1 MRIAGALT
9 GYELL
14 DAGDGNRLENWNG
27 FVFKRPDPQILWPA
41 VDPTLWKPDA
51 EYLRSKTGGGKWTF
65 RRPIPD
71 TLRVSF
77 GPLRFLVRPTGFKH
91 MGLFPEQAAN
101 WAFLMQAIKAA
112 GRPISV
118 LNLFAYTG
126 GATLAALSAGASV
139 CHVDASKGMVQWARD
154 NASESGL
161 ADAPCR
167 WIVDDCLKFVE
178 REARRGHTYDAIIL
192 DPPSY
197 GRGPDGQLW
206 TLESSVY
213 ELCAKCAQILS
224 DKPLLMMLNT
234 YTTGLTGGVMA
245 AVLSRA
251 AGERFQKP
259 AQADEIGLVAAAGG
273 MVLPAGNTAI
283 LYHEE

>member
-1 MRIAGALT
+1 MRVAGALS

-14 DAGDGNRLENWNG
+14 DTGDGNRLEKWDG

-41 VDPTLWKPDA
+41 AQPALWKPDA
-51 EYLRSKTGGGKWTF
+51 EYLRSKTGGGKWRF
-65 RRPIPD
+65 LRPVPD

-77 GPLRFLVRPTGFKH
+77 GLLRFLIRPTGFKH

-101 WAFLMQAIKAA
+101 WAFLMDAIRAA

-126 GATLAALSAGASV
+126 GATLAALAAGASV

-154 NASESGL
+154 NAAESGL
-161 ADAPCR
+161 SGAPCR
-167 WIVDDCLKFVE
+167 WIVDDCMKFVE
-178 REARRGHTYDAIIL
+178 REARRGRTYDVIIL

-206 TLESSVY
+206 TLENSVY
-213 ELCAKCAQILS
+213 TLCVKCAQILS
-224 DKPLLMMLNT
+224 AQPLLMMLNT

-245 AVLSRA
+245 AVLNRA
-251 AGERFQKP
+251 AGSRFHRP
-259 AQADEIGLVAAAGG
+259 AQADEIGLAAMAGG
-273 MVLPAGNTAI
+273 TVLPAGNTAI
-283 LYHEE
+283 LYNKE

>member
-1 MRIAGALT
+1 MRVAGALS

-14 DAGDGNRLENWNG
+14 DTGDGNRLEKWDG

-41 VDPTLWKPDA
+41 AQPALWKPDA
-51 EYLRSKTGGGKWTF
+51 EYLRSKTGGGKWRF
-65 RRPIPD
+65 LRPVPD

-77 GPLRFLVRPTGFKH
+77 GLLRFLIRPTGFKH

-101 WAFLMQAIKAA
+101 WAFLMEAIRAA

-126 GATLAALSAGASV
+126 GATLAALAAGASV

-154 NASESGL
+154 NAAESGL
-161 ADAPCR
+161 SGAPCR
-167 WIVDDCLKFVE
+167 WIVDDCMKFVE
-178 REARRGHTYDAIIL
+178 REARRGRTYDVIIL

-206 TLESSVY
+206 TLENSVY
-213 ELCAKCAQILS
+213 TLCVKCAQILS
-224 DKPLLMMLNT
+224 AQPLLMMLNT

-245 AVLSRA
+245 AVLNRA
-251 AGERFQKP
+251 AGSRFHRP
-259 AQADEIGLVAAAGG
+259 AQADEIGLAAMAGG
-273 MVLPAGNTAI
+273 TVLPAGNTAI
-283 LYHEE
+283 LYNKE

>member
-1 MRIAGALT
+1 MRVAGALS

-14 DAGDGNRLENWNG
+14 DTGDGNRLEKWDG

-41 VDPTLWKPDA
+41 AQPALWKPDA
-51 EYLRSKTGGGKWTF
+51 EYLRSKTGGGKWRF
-65 RRPIPD
+65 LRPVPD

-77 GPLRFLVRPTGFKH
+77 GLLRFLIRPTGFKH

-101 WAFLMQAIKAA
+101 WAFLMDAIRAA

-126 GATLAALSAGASV
+126 GATLAALAAGASV

-154 NASESGL
+154 NAAESGL
-161 ADAPCR
+161 SGAPCR
-167 WIVDDCLKFVE
+167 WIVDDCMKFVE
-178 REARRGHTYDAIIL
+178 REARRGRTYDVIIL

-206 TLESSVY
+206 TLENSVY
-213 ELCAKCAQILS
+213 TLCVKCAQILS
-224 DKPLLMMLNT
+224 AQPLLMMLNT

-245 AVLSRA
+245 AVLNRA
-251 AGERFQKP
+251 AGSRFHRP
-259 AQADEIGLVAAAGG
+259 AQADEIGLAATAGG
-273 MVLPAGNTAI
+273 TVLPAGNTAI
-283 LYHEE
+283 LYNKE